1 MNWQPLW
8 WAIGGGSWKFNLRQE
23 TQVQGKHIVWICLCQ
38 CFEQPVQ
45 VLKEDFGQPVQV
57 LKKTAPVKVDL
68 LLDVVDHQRLVRQGW
83 IIMDEKIVE
92 TVDFIY
98 VAA

>member
-1 MNWQPLW
+1 M
-8 WAIGGGSWKFNLRQE
+8 F
-23 TQVQGKHIVWICLCQ
+23 C
-38 CFEQPVQ
+38 
-45 VLKEDFGQPVQV
+45 QPVQV